1 MASQQQG
8 FKYQGSPA
16 LPPSAYGS
24 AGGDIQ
30 GVWKTLM
37 ENIQGGR
44 PGAMDWLQPLLSS
57 LGQVEGANLQR
68 NQYETMQPYATD
80 QAQQGRYAFNAGM
93 PYMTDQYEAARQANQ
108 RAQEQWKAQYP
119 YMQQQY
125 QWMGQQLDNPYI
137 NQSLKYGR

>member
-1 MASQQQG
+1 MATQQG
-8 FKYQGSPA
+8 FKYQSSPA

-68 NQYETMQPYATD
+68 NQYETMQPYMTD
-80 QAQQGRYAFNAGM
+80 QAQQGRDLYGITRQYAAD
-93 PYMTDQYEAARQANQ
+93 PYEFARQANE
-108 RAQEQWKAQYP
+108 RAQQQWGIDFP
-119 YMQQQY
+119 YQQKQRN
-125 QWMGQQLDNPYI
+125 WMTQQLSNPYI
-137 NQSLKYGR
+137 NPNLIYGSR